1 MSYPGTRQQQADQQ
15 ELTVLLAPCPPPRYY
30 LVPSDWLARWR
41 HYLDSSGKRGTSLA
55 ATAAAPPPRPEP
67 AACAV
72 QSVLC
77 TCHQDPPLLSIK
89 PPRVALRRNKYM
101 QDDASKDV
109 LTVVTETEWAEL
121 QVRRAVQVYA
131 RAQG

>member
-1 MSYPGTRQQQADQQ
+1 
-15 ELTVLLAPCPPPRYY
+15 
-30 LVPSDWLARWR
+30 
-41 HYLDSSGKRGTSLA
+41 
-55 ATAAAPPPRPEP
+55 
-67 AACAV
+67 
-72 QSVLC
+72 
-77 TCHQDPPLLSIK
+77 
-89 PPRVALRRNKYM
+89 M